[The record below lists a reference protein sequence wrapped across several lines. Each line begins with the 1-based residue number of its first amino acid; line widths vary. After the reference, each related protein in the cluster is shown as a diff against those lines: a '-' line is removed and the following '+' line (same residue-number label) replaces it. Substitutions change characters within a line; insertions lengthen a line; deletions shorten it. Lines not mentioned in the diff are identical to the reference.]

1 MPQDIT
7 VPCGDGIVNVR
18 VGAILLKDGK
28 FLMAGNRRFDY
39 LYSVG
44 GRIQFGETAQEAV
57 IREVREETG
66 RELELDRLGFVHE
79 SFFQADFGAH
89 RGKLFYEI
97 AFYFYMKTP
106 PDFEPVCH
114 SFTGD
119 GEEEFL
125 CWVGPEEER
134 VVYPDFFRTELRHPE
149 PGVRHFVNDER
160 KQEKE

>member
-1 MPQDIT
+1 MGVDIT
-7 VPCGDGIVNVR
+7 VPCGDGIVNGR
-18 VGAILLKDGK
+18 VGAIRLKDGK

-106 PDFEPVCH
+106 RTLSRCVAAFPRTGRRSSCAGWLPMTPGCSTRN
-114 SFTGD
+114 SFGQS
-119 GEEEFL
+119 
-125 CWVGPEEER
+125 CSI
-134 VVYPDFFRTELRHPE
+134 RHRAS
-149 PGVRHFVNDER
+149 GTL
-160 KQEKE
+160 